1 MFWTFFCQCARAG
14 SVSEHFNYL
23 CACLPPSPP
32 YPTLYDQR
40 GWFGVVADG
49 CCGVFAYVHV
59 SDSAPRTI
67 TLD

>member
-1 MFWTFFCQCARAG
+1 MRQMYVLYIFFQCGRAG

-23 CACLPPSPP
+23 CACLPLS
-32 YPTLYDQR
+32 DQR